1 MEARNSSQDVTGEG
15 TFSVQ
20 KAWLWDLSVS
30 TLDLVTPL
38 AQEGHMG
45 VRAAEEKGTRVQAFG
60 FETKDTQGSQTLFAW
75 QKHLENPPTEYIKSV
90 GVK

>member
-1 MEARNSSQDVTGEG
+1 
-15 TFSVQ
+15 
-20 KAWLWDLSVS
+20 
-30 TLDLVTPL
+30 
-38 AQEGHMG
+38 MG

-60 FETKDTQGSQTLFAW
+60 FKTKDTQGSQTLFAW